1 MNIYIP
7 NIKLPKDEPG
17 AFQVIVLYVGA
28 DGKLRA
34 ECNGTHEVT
43 VVPPHGRLGDLD
55 ALEVDNGWLDNK
67 DGTQTHIQFVYANDI
82 INTPTIIPASEEV
95 FDKYTD
101 TAGNFHW
108 CGTHSGEHTIK
119 AEEGE

>member
-1 MNIYIP
+1 MSVNIYIP

-55 ALEVDNGWLDNK
+55 APISLIDTRGEKVDV
-67 DGTQTHIQFVYANDI
+67 TVAHIIEKNRGIVKAV
-82 INTPTIIPASEEV
+82 IPASGVE
-95 FDKYTD
+95 
-101 TAGNFHW
+101 
-108 CGTHSGEHTIK
+108 
-119 AEEGE
+119 

>member
-43 VVPPHGRLGDLD
+43 AVTPHGRLIDASEKIGVQMYDDMTEDYYIDEMTIDDL
-55 ALEVDNGWLDNK
+55 LSHKGWVEAD
-67 DGTQTHIQFVYANDI
+67 V
-82 INTPTIIPASEEV
+82 PTIITASEEPKV
-95 FDKYTD
+95 
-101 TAGNFHW
+101 
-108 CGTHSGEHTIK
+108 
-119 AEEGE
+119 